1 MSPFK
6 QDLVLDMVAGSLG
19 CHDVVHVAA
28 GYAGWPA
35 DPSSVHFGGKA
46 DHCLGM
52 EDLHHCARDSGAE
65 EEGTL
70 ELAVDLIR
78 KGKAAEL
85 TVGRGELPDEDN
97 GKVA

>member
-70 ELAVDLIR
+70 ELAVDMIR
-78 KGKAAEL
+78 RGKDVFAVEYTQKAAEPAG
-85 TVGRGELPDEDN
+85 T
-97 GKVA
+97 